1 MGIDYGSK
9 RVGIA
14 VSDEEKKYSF
24 HRDNFINDKHLIK
37 NILELIAKEN
47 IIKIIL
53 GYPLNLKSEKTIQ
66 TIEVEMFSKKL
77 NDNLRSNAMKAEIIY
92 EDERFTSKLAEYN
105 LISSGLKKKDR
116 KNKGLTDSISAQI
129 ILQDYLDKQKNKSG

>member
-66 TIEVEMFSKKL
+66 TTEVEMFSKKL
-77 NDNLRSNAMKAEIIY
+77 NDNLRSNAVKAEIIY
-92 EDERFTSKLAEYN
+92 EDERFTSKLAGYN
-105 LISSGLKKKDR
+105 LLSSGLKKKDR

-129 ILQDYLDKQKNKSG
+129 ILQDYLDKQKNKSV

>member
-53 GYPLNLKSEKTIQ
+53 GYPLNLKSEKTMQ

-77 NDNLRSNAMKAEIIY
+77 NDNLRSNAVKAEIIY

-105 LISSGLKKKDR
+105 LISSNIIRIKKER
-116 KNKGLTDSISAQI
+116 QEE
-129 ILQDYLDKQKNKSG
+129 

>member
-53 GYPLNLKSEKTIQ
+53 GYPLNLKSEKTMQ

-77 NDNLRSNAMKAEIIY
+77 NDNLRSNAVKAEIIY

-129 ILQDYLDKQKNKSG
+129 LLQDYLDKQKNKSV